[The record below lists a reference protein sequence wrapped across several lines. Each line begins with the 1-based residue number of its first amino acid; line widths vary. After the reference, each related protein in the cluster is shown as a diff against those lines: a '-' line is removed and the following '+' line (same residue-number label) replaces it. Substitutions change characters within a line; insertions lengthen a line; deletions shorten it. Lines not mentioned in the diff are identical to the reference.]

1 MGWLIDLVPLPY
13 PDAVV
18 AIGALLLGVTA
29 GVVGCLAV
37 LAQRSLVGDA
47 LAHAAL
53 PGVVLAFLVTGAR
66 EPETLLAGAAC
77 AGLVGA
83 VLMVGIERGSRL
95 PSDAAIGVVL
105 SGFFSLGIVLLTH
118 TAHTEGAEQAGLERY
133 LFGQAAGLLERDL
146 RVMAILGGISLLLV
160 AVAFRPLKAMLFD
173 RGFAAASGLRARW
186 LELASTALL
195 VAAIVIGLRMV
206 GAILMVAMLV
216 APCAAARQLCD
227 RLGPL
232 LVVSG
237 ATGAAIGV
245 TGALVSARTDTPAGP
260 VIVLVAS
267 AVVAAAVLGAPGRG
281 VLWEARRRLADRR
294 RELATGVLID
304 IESAMHAGPPPSVR
318 ELALMSGR
326 PSREVRRGVARLVG
340 DGRARLDDGRL
351 VLTPAGAAQAH
362 AALESRALWTAWL
375 DHGARLGLDGR
386 EPDPRDV
393 RGSLGPDAADRL
405 LAMAAEDR
413 GG

>member
-1 MGWLIDLVPLPY
+1 MGWLIELVPLPY

-18 AIGALLLGVTA
+18 AVGAALLGLTA

-53 PGVVLAFLVTGAR
+53 PGIVLAFLVTGAR

-95 PSDAAIGVVL
+95 PADAAIGVVL

-146 RVMAILGGISLLLV
+146 RVMAVLGGCSLLLV
-160 AVAFRPLKAMLFD
+160 AAAFRPIKAMLFD
-173 RGFAAASGLRARW
+173 RGFAAAAGLRARW

-195 VAAIVIGLRMV
+195 VAAIVVGLHMV

-216 APCAAARQLCD
+216 APCAAARQVCD

-232 LVVSG
+232 MVTAG
-237 ATGAAIGV
+237 AAGAAIGV
-245 TGALVSARTDTPAGP
+245 TGALLSARTDTPAGP

-267 AVVAAAVLGAPGRG
+267 AVVAVAVLTAPRRG
-281 VLWEARRRLADRR
+281 VLWEARHRLADRR
-294 RELATGVLID
+294 RDLTAGVLLD
-304 IESAMHAGPPPSVR
+304 IEAAMHAGAPPSPG
-318 ELALMSGR
+318 ELAAMSGR
-326 PSREVRRGVARLVG
+326 PARDMRRGIARLVR
-340 DGRARLDDGRL
+340 DGRARVDGGRV
-351 VLTPAGAAQAH
+351 VLTPAGAADAH

-393 RGSLGPDAADRL
+393 RGSLGPGAADRL
-405 LAMAAEDR
+405 LTMAQEA
-413 GG
+413 GGG

>member
-1 MGWLIDLVPLPY
+1 MGWLIELIPLPY

-18 AIGALLLGVTA
+18 ALGAALLGLTA

-53 PGVVLAFLVTGAR
+53 PGIVLAFLFTGAR

-95 PSDAAIGVVL
+95 PADAAIGVVL

-146 RVMAILGGISLLLV
+146 RVMAILGAASLLLV
-160 AVAFRPLKAMLFD
+160 VAAFRPLKAMLFD
-173 RGFAAASGLRARW
+173 RGFAVASGLGARW

-216 APCAAARQLCD
+216 APCAAARQVCD

-232 LVVSG
+232 LVTAG
-237 ATGAAIGV
+237 ALGAGVGV
-245 TGALVSARTDTPAGP
+245 TGALLSARSDTPAGP

-267 AVVAAAVLGAPGRG
+267 AVVAVAVLAAPGRG
-281 VLWEARRRLADRR
+281 VAWEARRRLADRR
-294 RELATGVLID
+294 AERGRSVLLD
-304 IESAMHAGPPPSVR
+304 IETAMHAGAPPTER

-326 PSREVRRGVARLVG
+326 PARDVRRGVGRLVK
-340 DGRARLDDGRL
+340 DGHAVVDDGRIR
-351 VLTPAGAAQAH
+351 LTAEGAAMAH
-362 AALESRALWTAWL
+362 AALESRALWSAWL
-375 DHGARLGLDGR
+375 DHGALLGLDGR

-393 RGSLGPDAADRL
+393 RGSLGDAAADRL
-405 LAMAAEDR
+405 VQLAE
-413 GG
+413 GGRP